1 MSLDLLTPARCPSCD
16 SPTVKPHTQYTLQT
30 GEARTIY
37 SCPECDQYFSQTY
50 ATPLAGLRTRLSRI
64 QLILDALNDGMGVNA
79 VCRTFHVSKN
89 TLADWSTRLADL
101 KDTVRL
107 DALSHRFLQH
117 VVEGD
122 EVYTKVHAKVPAPES
137 EGWTMVLMDR
147 ASRFLWELQWGEK
160 DRALFEQ
167 TMHRLVQVIQ
177 QTGDLSLVTDGERR
191 SGNVLFELCRQVV
204 RTGQRGRP
212 KQTLPEGVRV
222 RVKNK
227 GSQAHKRGRKRP
239 KYQAPPPEHPATPPT
254 LAETEIHVNHLEAF
268 NASLRRRLA
277 CYRRKTNT
285 YAKKRK
291 LCKRDLMSTGSFT
304 ISCDRTSPPR
314 PFRRSP

>member
-1 MSLDLLTPARCPSCD
+1 MSLDLLTPTHCPSCD
-16 SPTVKPHTQYTLQT
+16 SPTVKRHTTYALHT

-37 SCPECDQYFSQTY
+37 VCSECGQYFSQTY
-50 ATPLAGLRTRLSRI
+50 ATPLAGLRTPLSRI

-89 TLADWSTRLADL
+89 TLADWSARLAHL
-101 KDTVRL
+101 KDTL
-107 DALSHRFLQH
+107 LLYALSHRFLQQ

-122 EVYTKVHAKVPAPES
+122 EVYTKVHANVPAPES

-147 ASRFLWELQWGEK
+147 ASRFLWELQCGEK
-160 DRALFEQ
+160 DRTLFEQ
-167 TMHRLVQVIQ
+167 TMQRLVQVIQ

-191 SGNVLFELCRQVV
+191 YGNVLFELCRQVV
-204 RTGQRGRP
+204 HTGQRGRP
-212 KQTLPEGVRV
+212 KTTLPEGVRV

-239 KYQAPPPEHPATPPT
+239 KYQAPQPEHPATPPT
-254 LAETEIHVNHLEAF
+254 LVETDIHANHLEAF

-285 YAKKRK
+285 YAKKQTP
-291 LCKRDLMSTGSFT
+291 CKPGSMSTGSFIT
-304 ISCDRTSPPR
+304 FCDHTSRPR
-314 PFRRSP
+314 PSRRSP

>member
-1 MSLDLLTPARCPSCD
+1 MTLELLPPASCPSCD
-16 SPTVKPHTQYTLQT
+16 SQAVKPHTRYTLQT
-30 GEARTIY
+30 GEERTVY
-37 SCPECDQYFSQTY
+37 YCPGCDAYFSQTY
-50 ATPLAGLRTRLSRI
+50 ATPLAGLRTPVSRI

-89 TLADWSTRLADL
+89 TLTNWTERLAGL
-101 KDTVRL
+101 KETL
-107 DALSHRFLQH
+107 MLYALSHRFLQQL
-117 VVEGD
+117 VEGD
-122 EVYTKVHAKVPAPES
+122 EVYTKVNANIPAPES
-137 EGWTMVLMDR
+137 EGWTLVLLDR
-147 ASRFLWELQWGEK
+147 ASRFVWELRCGEK
-160 DRALFEQ
+160 DRTLFEQ

-191 SGNVLFELCRQVV
+191 YGNVLFELCRQVV

-212 KQTLPEGVRV
+212 KTTLPVGVRV

-239 KYQAPPPEHPATPPT
+239 KYQAPQPEHPATPST
-254 LAETEIHVNHLEAF
+254 LAETEIHANHLEAF

-285 YAKKRK
+285 YAKKQMP
-291 LCKRDLMSTGSFT
+291 CKPASMSIGSFT
-304 ISCDRTSPPR
+304 TSCDRTSLPR
-314 PFRRSP
+314 SFRRSL

>member
-1 MSLDLLTPARCPSCD
+1 MSVDLFTPTPCPSCD
-16 SPTVKPHTQYTLQT
+16 SQAVKPHTQYTVQT
-30 GEARTIY
+30 GEARMIY
-37 SCPECDQYFSQTY
+37 YCPKCGEYFSQTS
-50 ATPLAGLRTRLSRI
+50 ATPLAGLRTPLSRI

-89 TLADWSTRLADL
+89 TVADWTERLAGL
-101 KDTVRL
+101 KETL
-107 DALSHRFLQH
+107 LLYALSHRFLQQLI
-117 VVEGD
+117 EGD
-122 EVYTKVHAKVPAPES
+122 EIYTKVNANGPAPES
-137 EGWTMVLMDR
+137 EGGTLVLMER
-147 ASRFLWELQWGEK
+147 ASRFMWELQCGEK

-167 TMHRLVQVIQ
+167 TMQRLVEVIQ

-191 SGNVLFELCRQVV
+191 YGNVLFELCRQVV

-212 KQTLPEGVRV
+212 KTTLPEGVRV

-239 KYQAPPPEHPATPPT
+239 RYQAPQPEHPATPST
-254 LAETEIHVNHLEAF
+254 LAETEIHANHLEAF

-285 YAKKRK
+285 YAKKPTP
-291 LCKRDLMSTGSFT
+291 CKTGSMSTGSSI

-314 PFRRSP
+314 SFRRSP